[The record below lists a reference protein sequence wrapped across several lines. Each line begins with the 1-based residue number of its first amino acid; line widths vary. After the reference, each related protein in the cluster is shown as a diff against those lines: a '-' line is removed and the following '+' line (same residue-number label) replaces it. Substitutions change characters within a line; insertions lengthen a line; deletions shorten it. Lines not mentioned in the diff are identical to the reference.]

1 MKVYLVFTDAGLYG
15 IYRTRKLAEFYSN
28 KLSDRFSV
36 KAWMETWPLVAP
48 WDNLKAI
55 DFGEDEDNDIQ

>member
-15 IYRTRKLAEFYSN
+15 IYRTRKLAEVYLN

-36 KAWMETWPLVAP
+36 KAWLETWPLVAP
-48 WDNLKAI
+48 WDNLQSI
-55 DFGEDEDNDIQ
+55 NFGEDEDNDMH